1 MTAPCKHPIV
11 KVVSRTEDAEFVE
24 CQTCGEIF
32 DSIEYDDMLVEERE
46 GLSLNHL
53 PIQES

>member
-1 MTAPCKHPIV
+1 MAAPCKHPIV

-24 CQTCGEIF
+24 CQSCGEIF

-46 GLSLNHL
+46 GLTHL

>member
-1 MTAPCKHPIV
+1 MTAPCKHTIV

-46 GLSLNHL
+46 GLTHL
-53 PIQES
+53 PVQES